1 MHWWIGEFVVSFFDV
16 TNRLNVPC
24 FLKSG
29 LKGLNGFLWYSHFS
43 TFRLAIVANT
53 DGGQYCPQA
62 VPNNRWSYYDGT
74 EMIGDD
80 ITIECHGVSAKK
92 GKNKPESLFLPKTW
106 KNIWFSINN
115 TNIVYV
121 FQTVNKIIKLN
132 TYIVVE
138 VS

>member
-1 MHWWIGEFVVSFFDV
+1 MNWWIGEFVVSFFDV

-29 LKGLNGFLWYSHFS
+29 LKGLKGFLWYSHFS

-80 ITIECHGVSAKK
+80 ITIECHGASAKK
-92 GKNKPESLFLPKTW
+92 GKKVWQQSENFKTISCPGAFILKEFIKKW
-106 KNIWFSINN
+106 SK
-115 TNIVYV
+115 
-121 FQTVNKIIKLN
+121 VNSS
-132 TYIVVE
+132 E
-138 VS
+138 G